1 MAEPT
6 SIDEH
11 MISGY
16 PEYSGGGG
24 PGLLCAGVLD
34 RSAARVTCAHTSEMF
49 LHSTTSVESSSAS
62 SSAGVSASS
71 SAGVY
76 YQGSVECNGEE
87 ADLTECSVSLQTVAQ
102 CRNGLVQQLV
112 CTSCKL
118 LELPH
123 FPPSP
128 LSLNELYNTTLL
140 SSTHTYVQLLVCW
153 GIWLKTMH
161 G

>member
-49 LHSTTSVESSSAS
+49 LHSTTSVESS
-62 SSAGVSASS
+62 ASS

-87 ADLTECSVSLQTVAQ
+87 ADLSECSVSLQTVAQ
-102 CRNGLVQQLV
+102 CPNGLVQQLV

-123 FPPSP
+123 FSPSLP
-128 LSLNELYNTTLL
+128 LSLSLNELYNTTLL
-140 SSTHTYVQLLVCW
+140 FSTHTHTYNY
-153 GIWLKTMH
+153 
-161 G
+161 

>member
-1 MAEPT
+1 MVEPT

-49 LHSTTSVESSSAS
+49 LHSTTSVVE
-62 SSAGVSASS
+62 SS

-87 ADLTECSVSLQTVAQ
+87 ADLSECSVSLQTVAQ
-102 CRNGLVQQLV
+102 CPNGLVQQLV

-123 FPPSP
+123 FSPSLP
-128 LSLNELYNTTLL
+128 LSLSLSMNFTTQHYYSLH
-140 SSTHTYVQLLVCW
+140 THTYNY
-153 GIWLKTMH
+153 
-161 G
+161 